1 MACSV
6 PPALPLTERALQL
19 DPNSFIALNTK
30 AYLLLNQ
37 YDEEATPDHD
47 RYARELDALSSRQL
61 AIDPRDPLAWLH
73 RSGALQFNGQWTAA
87 LDAMD
92 KMAEQEPD
100 HQMGAFTRLNKAELL
115 IALGRP
121 AEALQVLDA
130 ESVRTAGDARAEIE
144 ICHANLLL
152 LRPQVAKDVCERAVG
167 SNPKWWST
175 NLWLASA
182 RAQLGDIEGA
192 RTSLRVVDRMSP
204 GQSIDRLRRR
214 WPHPEYQRLAEVGF
228 YPGLRQAGLPER

>member
-1 MACSV
+1 
-6 PPALPLTERALQL
+6 
-19 DPNSFIALNTK
+19 
-30 AYLLLNQ
+30 
-37 YDEEATPDHD
+37 
-47 RYARELDALSSRQL
+47 
-61 AIDPRDPLAWLH
+61 
-73 RSGALQFNGQWTAA
+73 
-87 LDAMD
+87 
-92 KMAEQEPD
+92 
-100 HQMGAFTRLNKAELL
+100 MGASTRLNRADLL

-130 ESVRTAGDARAEIE
+130 ESVRAAGDTRTEIE

-152 LRPQVAKDVCERAVG
+152 LRPRVAKDACERAVG
-167 SNPKWWST
+167 SNPKFWST

-192 RTSLRVVDRMSP
+192 RTSLGVVDRMSP
-204 GQSIDRLRRR
+204 GQTIDRLRRQ